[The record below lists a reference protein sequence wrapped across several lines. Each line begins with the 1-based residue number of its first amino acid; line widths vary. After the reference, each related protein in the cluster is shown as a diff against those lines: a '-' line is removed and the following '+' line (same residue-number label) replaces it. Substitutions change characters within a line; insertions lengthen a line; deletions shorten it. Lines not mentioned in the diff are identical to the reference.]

1 VSGSSFI
8 ACGIVEMAE
17 GTIIAYAAVVEC
29 PSASWIE
36 LLATVLHLAAERG
49 KIRPRP
55 QTVTIHFSRPSLPMS
70 SPTRPAE
77 SASLATA
84 NPVLCASA
92 ASRVIWAAGALV
104 VLWTT
109 VLWALD

>member
-1 VSGSSFI
+1 
-8 ACGIVEMAE
+8 
-17 GTIIAYAAVVEC
+17 
-29 PSASWIE
+29 
-36 LLATVLHLAAERG
+36 VLHLAAERG
-49 KIRPRP
+49 KIRPPP
-55 QTVTIHFSRPSLPMS
+55 QTATIHFSRPSLPMS

-77 SASLATA
+77 SANLAKA